1 MRWECKYLLCVLVFL
16 FKSNNNPKMCT
27 SLPGFEP
34 GIFWSVVRRVIR
46 CATSPVLETA
56 IFPVHKRLYVS
67 DLLFQWRE
75 IWMEYMTWWRF
86 DRVVK
91 PKQLQSLCI
100 VHGTAAVG
108 SFWRPCDTLWCDV
121 GYCNV
126 LCTRFGL
133 FIDSKKGVDVSLGLF
148 CSRSFDSESVTVWH
162 CAQCFAKQTY
172 KETARQSI
180 NRPKFDISM
189 YICMYVV
196 YACHL
201 MSPYFSPVQRISR

>member
-46 CATSPVLETA
+46 CATSPVLKTA

-108 SFWRPCDTLWCDV
+108 SFWRPWRETLWSNV

-126 LCTRFGL
+126 LCTRWDWAFLHGQ
-133 FIDSKKGVDVSLGLF
+133 
-148 CSRSFDSESVTVWH
+148 SERCGCQSWIVLQPVIWFWVCGSVALCTVFRN
-162 CAQCFAKQTY
+162 A
-172 KETARQSI
+172 
-180 NRPKFDISM
+180 N
-189 YICMYVV
+189 
-196 YACHL
+196 L
-201 MSPYFSPVQRISR
+201 